1 MSANPKEGEKGKV
14 VTSKKNQWV
23 DSLKKFIQDRPQRST
38 QEIENETDE
47 LFLKYIEEEKKR
59 VVKEEPSY
67 KKIPKFYSKANA
79 NETLLNFKLRQEART
94 RFLHHKTAEIL
105 DREDLEKLWQL
116 LRQNISPPT
125 DGKERINYNSFLTIA
140 ALLPPKCRHFFTAS
154 TFLKF
159 DRDEY
164 GRIDIVAFFHSIV
177 RKVNLFQT
185 RIQISL
191 YDSVGYHTTLNLTH
205 HA

>member
-1 MSANPKEGEKGKV
+1 MEISGKSKEYV
-14 VTSKKNQWV
+14 IDWVKN
-23 DSLKKFIQDRPQRST
+23 LKDFVASRPQRT
-38 QEIENETDE
+38 IQEIDAETDS
-47 LFLKYIEEEKKR
+47 LFLKYIELEKEKKE
-59 VVKEEPSY
+59 KMDPSFQ
-67 KKIPKFYSKANA
+67 KIPRFFQKSSI
-79 NETLLNFKLRQEART
+79 NESALSFKIRQEART

-105 DREDLEKLWQL
+105 DKEDLEKLWL
-116 LRQNISPPT
+116 LLKENISPPD
-125 DGKERINYNSFLTIA
+125 DGRERINYNSFLSIS
-140 ALLPPKCRHFFTAS
+140 ALLPPKCRHFFSAS

-191 YDSVGYHTTLNLTH
+191 YDSIG
-205 HA
+205 